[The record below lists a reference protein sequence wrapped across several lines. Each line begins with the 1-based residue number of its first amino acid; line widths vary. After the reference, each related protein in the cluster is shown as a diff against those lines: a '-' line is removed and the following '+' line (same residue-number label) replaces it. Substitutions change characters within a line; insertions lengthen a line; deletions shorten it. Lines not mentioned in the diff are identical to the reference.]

1 MYMSEYAAPVSS
13 TLPPESA
20 GRKTVTTRFG
30 DIDVDLNGILEFP
43 RGLLGMPDRQRYVI
57 STFPDNKMPQFKLLQ
72 SLDDYTLSFIILPL
86 ALENPIVAREDLI
99 IAAQD
104 VGIALA
110 DVEAALVVSV
120 YRSPDSLRITVNARA
135 PLMIN
140 RVQKQGL
147 QYVFPHSRYK
157 VQHVIKG

>member
-1 MYMSEYAAPVSS
+1 MYMSEYAAPLSS
-13 TLPPESA
+13 SLPPDMV
-20 GRKTVTTRFG
+20 GHKIVTTRFG
-30 DIDVDLNGILEFP
+30 DITVDLNDLIDFP
-43 RGLLGMPDRQRYVI
+43 RGLLGMPDRQRYVV
-57 STFPDNKMPQFKLLQ
+57 SVFPENKMPQFQLLQ

-86 ALENPIVAREDLI
+86 AFDNPIINREDLV

-110 DVEAALVVSV
+110 DAQMALVVSV
-120 YRSPDSLRITVNARA
+120 YRSPETLRITVNARA
-135 PLMIN
+135 PLVIN
-140 RVQKQGL
+140 KAQKQGI